1 MFEGGGGVWKP
12 LTYNQLNTVHVQEYQ
27 YWWIELDLL

>member
-1 MFEGGGGVWKP
+1 MFEGGVWKP